1 MARTIRT
8 TWRKLKNHLADNYAD
23 RAVKRAVTRRL
34 KAEIATK
41 RLLKEQVALER
52 RHARPDVVVD
62 PTAVPI
68 VFEPDGEHVHAC
80 VTAEDLV
87 AVLRRLAPGVIDGV
101 SEIRIGLGMHVQ
113 SEIETDEDDDE
124 GVDPLT
130 GRAPSHLILPGVH
143 AGSVYGLYRADPA
156 SIYLCSFVY
165 DGALA
170 NRTVKELYLRM
181 FMLGTFVHEVA
192 HHHDYRERVARGR
205 WRADHRGQKENYAEH
220 QEHAWVRSA
229 VIPYLEEAY
238 AGDIATLRSWF
249 IEHVGAEVPLDVLA
263 GDLRVTRRDG
273 QITGRLTSIRSA
285 FVDLVEAVETGKD
298 PYAIRIGF
306 ATGLWFANEL
316 DAAHAVLTA
325 VRAVNPRD
333 PEALTLLSRVVG
345 EEHRHAEAEAHAR
358 AALAEAP
365 TSSDAWLALLFALR
379 PQLRWADL
387 VEAARQALTCPDLHY
402 GDLISFATARARA
415 HLELGAHAA
424 LEHDLIGLALGPIR
438 GARSA
443 TVLRAIQL
451 LRRGELAAALAF
463 ATEHAAHAT
472 HDRVELAAVRFE
484 AAHRLGH
491 PTEAHELSEAQRNRL
506 RALDYGAW
514 VDRLVALGAR

>member
-8 TWRKLKNHLADNYAD
+8 TWRKLNNHLADNYAD
-23 RAVKRAVTRRL
+23 RAAKRAETRRL
-34 KAEIATK
+34 KAEIETK
-41 RLLKEQVALER
+41 RLLKEQIALER

-62 PTAVPI
+62 PAAVPI
-68 VFEPDGEHVHAC
+68 VVEPDGEHVHAC
-80 VTAEDLV
+80 VSAEDLV
-87 AVLRRLAPGVIDGV
+87 AVLRRLAPGVIGGV
-101 SEIRIGLGMHVQ
+101 SEIRIGLGMHMQPEV
-113 SEIETDEDDDE
+113 EPDGDDDE

-143 AGSVYGLYRADPA
+143 SGRVYGQYRADPA

-170 NRTVKELYLRM
+170 NRTIKELYLRM

-192 HHHDYRERVARGR
+192 HHHDFRERVARGR

-220 QEHAWVRSA
+220 QEHAWMRSA

-238 AGDIATLRSWF
+238 AGDISTLRSWF
-249 IEHVGAEVPLDVLA
+249 VEHVGAEVPLDVLA

-273 QITGRLTSIRSA
+273 QIGGRLTSIRGA
-285 FVDLVEAVETGKD
+285 FADLIEAVETGKD

-306 ATGLWFANEL
+306 ANDLWLANEL
-316 DAAHAVLTA
+316 DGAHAVLTA
-325 VRAVNPRD
+325 MLAVYPRD
-333 PEALTLLSRVVG
+333 PEALTLLSRVAG
-345 EEHRHAEAEAHAR
+345 EEHRHVEAEGHAR
-358 AALAEAP
+358 AALTEAP
-365 TSSDAWLALLFALR
+365 TYSDAWLALLFALR

-387 VEAARQALTCPDLHY
+387 VEAASQALTCPDLNY
-402 GDLISFATARARA
+402 GALINFATARARA
-415 HLELGAHAA
+415 HLELGEHAA

-438 GARSA
+438 GAQSA
-443 TVLRAIQL
+443 TVLRAVQL

-463 ATEHAAHAT
+463 ATEHAGPAT
-472 HDRVELAAVRFE
+472 YGRVELAAVRFE

-491 PTEAHELSEAQRNRL
+491 RTEADELSEAQLDRL

-514 VDRLVALGAR
+514 VDRLVALGAM